1 MVNKTNLLAGIDFW
15 FTKKKHWP
23 DDFHN
28 QVYRDLEKWRSK
40 GINQEWWR
48 EIASLLQFWQAN
60 RPFSEKQI
68 FDSGL
73 PHLNAINK
81 RFTEIK
87 EKHGEYPSVEN
98 IDDDVINDIFNVAGQ
113 IKKIKKKSPVFPSKL
128 CHFLFPTIFFIADRD
143 TVRMVDADYFEY
155 WRSCKQEW
163 CKSQNKEE
171 LIFILRNHIEK
182 SKKFD
187 LLLRTTHFQ
196 LKLPS
201 CAELE
206 TSERHKIGPVAG
218 LAIMGFDR

>member
-1 MVNKTNLLAGIDFW
+1 MVNKTNLRAGIDFW
-15 FTKKKHWP
+15 ITKKKHWP

-28 QVYRDLEKWRSK
+28 QVYRNLERWRSK

-87 EKHGEYPSVEN
+87 EKLGEYPSVEN

-143 TVRMVDADYFEY
+143 AVRIVDADYFEY

-171 LIFILRNHIEK
+171 LISILRDHIKK

-187 LLLRTTHFQ
+187 LLFENYPFPIKITELCRIGDLR
-196 LKLPS
+196 K
-201 CAELE
+201 A
-206 TSERHKIGPVAG
+206 
-218 LAIMGFDR
+218 